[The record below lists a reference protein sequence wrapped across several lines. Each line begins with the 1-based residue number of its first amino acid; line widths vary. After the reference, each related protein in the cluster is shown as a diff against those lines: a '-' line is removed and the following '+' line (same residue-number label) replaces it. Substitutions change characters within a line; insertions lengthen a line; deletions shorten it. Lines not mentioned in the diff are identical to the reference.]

1 MNPMASS
8 LLDDDQLS
16 PTSPDSG
23 AFAAAPAPATTL
35 EVSRSL
41 PSFRVV
47 YRRAEH
53 PSLFLPLCLPLDKR
67 AGVRLCAACALLT

>member
-1 MNPMASS
+1 MSRVMNPMASS

-35 EVSRSL
+35 EVSRPL
-41 PSFRVV
+41 PSL
-47 YRRAEH
+47 RRCI
-53 PSLFLPLCLPLDKR
+53 SQCLLFVMPAP
-67 AGVRLCAACALLT
+67 

>member
-41 PSFRVV
+41 PSLRVCIV
-47 YRRAEH
+47 ALNTHRCFCRCAC
-53 PSLFLPLCLPLDKR
+53 PLTHVLAC
-67 AGVRLCAACALLT
+67 GSVRLVLC